1 MAENIGASF
10 SIDINNLKAGL
21 NTANKLIRESQ
32 SEFKAAAAGM
42 DDWRKSEEGLN
53 AKIQSLTQ
61 VVSVQREKV
70 SALKN
75 AYQKELANGLDEAS
89 DRAVQLR
96 TQINNEEAALRANEK
111 ELNENK
117 KALDNLGNEAEDT
130 GKDIE
135 KSSKSWDKFGEAA
148 KTAAKVAGAAFAAVG
163 AAAVAATKKI
173 WDFSQAT
180 AESADEIDKQSQKLG
195 LSREA
200 YQEWDYV
207 LSQAGV
213 DISSMSTGLK
223 TLTNKLDDAKN
234 GSSGAQAMFA
244 KLGLSMEQLNTMSR
258 EDVFKATIKGFQA
271 MEDSTERA
279 ALANDLF
286 GRSGQELS
294 ALFNETAEST
304 DELIAKAHEYGM
316 VMSDEAVQAGVDFHD
331 LLDTLTKTFDGV
343 KNNMMSTLLPSFTTA
358 MDGLSDLLAGVDGGA
373 DKIKSGIS
381 GVLKNLSAMLPKAI
395 KILSSIATALI
406 ESLPEVFSSI
416 ASEII
421 SLTPELLATIQSILP
436 QLVESVI
443 SLTPLLLSTILDII
457 IQAIQT
463 ISSMIP
469 SVVDSIMMVIPQLI
483 NSLISAIPQLLNAA
497 IQLLSAVVKAIPVI
511 VTQLLHELP
520 LIIKTICSTL
530 LDNLPLVLDSAIELL
545 MSVVDAIPVVL
556 SALLDA
562 LPEIINTLISTLFN
576 EKTISQLIDGAIQ
589 LLMGLVRAIPTIV
602 DALVVSLPQIINTI
616 LGVLLDSDNLS
627 MIIKGTVQLLMG
639 IIKAIPQIAVELI
652 KQMPTIIKSIVT
664 GLIQGIP
671 ELFKMGGELIK
682 GLWNGIKDAGKWLW
696 DKISGFFGGIVD
708 KIKNFFGIASPSK
721 LMENV
726 VGKNMALGIG
736 EGFSEEMKNVN
747 RDIVRSISDLENID
761 VNGLNSSLERSIAVN
776 ASGQSAARQV
786 TVNQYNTYSQPHT
799 RYEIYKSKQLTAA
812 AVRLAMG
819 AV

>member
-42 DDWRKSEEGLN
+42 DDWRKSEDGLN

-70 SALKN
+70 SALKD

-117 KALDNLGNEAEDT
+117 KALDDLGNEAEDT
-130 GKDIE
+130 GKDVE

-148 KTAAKVAGAAFAAVG
+148 KTAAKVAGAALAAVG

-173 WDFSQAT
+173 WDFANAT

-213 DISSMSTGLK
+213 DITSMSTGLK

-234 GSSGAQAMFA
+234 GSSGAQEMFA
-244 KLGLSMEQLNTMSR
+244 KLGLSMDEINSMSR
-258 EDVFKATIKGFQA
+258 EDVFKATIKGFQS

-286 GRSGQELS
+286 GRSGQELT

-316 VMSDEAVQAGVDFHD
+316 VISDEAVQAGVDFHD
-331 LLDTLTKTFDGV
+331 SLDTLTKTFDGV
-343 KNNMMSTLLPSFTTA
+343 KNNLMSTLLPSFTTA

-373 DKIKSGIS
+373 EKVKNGIT
-381 GVLKNLSAMLPKAI
+381 GVLKNLSAMLPQVI
-395 KILSSIATALI
+395 EILSSIATALV

-416 ASEII
+416 SSEII
-421 SLTPELLATIQSILP
+421 NLIPEIVSAVLEILPLLLTAIIEMIPSLIGTLAQVVVMLINAIAEMLPTIVSAIMRIIP
-436 QLVESVI
+436 QLV
-443 SLTPLLLSTILDII
+443 T
-457 IQAIQT
+457 
-463 ISSMIP
+463 
-469 SVVDSIMMVIPQLI
+469 SIVA
-483 NSLISAIPQLLNAA
+483 AIPQILQAA
-497 IQLLSAVVKAIPVI
+497 IKLLTAIVQAIPIIVTELVKA
-511 VTQLLHELP
+511 LP
-520 LIIKTICSTL
+520 EIIKTIVSTL
-530 LDNLPLVLDSAIELL
+530 LDNLPTLLDAAIELL
-545 MSVVDAIPVVL
+545 MSIVDAIPEIVT
-556 SALLDA
+556 ALVDA
-562 LPEIINTLISTLFN
+562 LPEIIDTLIQTLFN
-576 EKTISQLIDGAIQ
+576 PETISKVIDGAIQ
-589 LLMGLVRAIPTIV
+589 LLMGIIQAIPQIIT
-602 DALVVSLPQIINTI
+602 ALVNALPQIINTI
-616 LGVLLDSDNLS
+616 VTTLLDGDNLA
-627 MIIKGTVQLLMG
+627 MVIEGAVQLFMG
-639 IIKAIPQIAVELI
+639 LIKAIPQIIVELI
-652 KQMPTIIKSIVT
+652 KNLPQIIASIVK
-664 GLIQGIP
+664 GLIEGIPQIFEVGKQLIQG
-671 ELFKMGGELIK
+671 
-682 GLWNGIKDAGKWLW
+682 LWEGISNAGKWLW
-696 DKISGFFGGIVD
+696 EKISGFFGGIVD
-708 KIKNFFGIASPSK
+708 GIKSFFGISSPSK

-726 VGKNMALGIG
+726 VGKNLALGIG
-736 EGFSEEMKNVN
+736 EGFSDEMKNVN
-747 RDIVRSISDLENID
+747 RDIVRSINDLENID
-761 VNGLNSSLERSIAVN
+761 VEGLNSSLERSIAVN

-799 RYEIYKSKQLTAA
+799 RYEIYKSKQMTAA